1 MTREKIS
8 EVIENIDQK
17 YIEEASAYSGESKSV
32 KKHRFSKLKAIAACL
47 AVIFA
52 TTCGYFLWR
61 TAFPPKAIRYY
72 SDYQSADNIAINIDD
87 PREYVGATKYVFVA
101 KVTETHDY
109 YTERLFHR
117 FPKIIDYFGGEFTE
131 CRLNVITNIK
141 GNLAVGKEFSYYKA
155 AGINKFRTCT
165 MLENEDDI
173 LPEVGKYYVFF
184 GNAHADGT
192 MTGGGTFPLE
202 DGITEIN
209 LEESAIYQKYVDG
222 FNKQIVR
229 YHSFDADYLCTAD
242 INYGDGSYNAEVYAE
257 YLKWQEEID
266 RKYAQEQSMT
276 YEEFH
281 EKYFDYKYYEAVKK
295 GNPKIK

>member
-1 MTREKIS
+1 MKREKIS

-17 YIEEASAYSGESKSV
+17 YIDEAAGYSGESKAV
-32 KKHRFSKLKAIAACL
+32 KKHRFSRFTAIAACL
-47 AVIFA
+47 AVIFV

-61 TAFPPKAIRYY
+61 TAFPPKTVRYY
-72 SDYQSADNIAINIDD
+72 SDYHTSDGINIDD
-87 PREYVGATKYVFVA
+87 PRVHVGVSKYVFVA

-117 FPKIIDYFGGEFTE
+117 FPKIIDYFDGEFTE

-141 GNLAVGKEFSYYKA
+141 GNLAVGKEFSYYKVG
-155 AGINKFRTCT
+155 GINEFRTCT
-165 MLENEDDI
+165 MLEDEDDV
-173 LPEVGKYYVFF
+173 LPEVGKYYIFF
-184 GNAHADGT
+184 GGAHADGT

-202 DGITEIN
+202 DGITESN
-209 LEESAIYQKYVDG
+209 LEESAIYQKYVDA
-222 FNKQIVR
+222 FNNQIVIS
-229 YHSFDADYLCTAD
+229 HSYTYDYLCTAD

-257 YLKWQEEID
+257 YLKWEEEID
-266 RKYAQEQSMT
+266 RKYAKKQSMT